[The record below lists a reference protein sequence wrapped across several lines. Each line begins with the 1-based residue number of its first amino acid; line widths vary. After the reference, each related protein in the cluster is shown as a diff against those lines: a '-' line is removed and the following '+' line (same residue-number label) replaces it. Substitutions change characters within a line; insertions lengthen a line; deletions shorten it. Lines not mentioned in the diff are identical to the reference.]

1 MKILK
6 IEIEKIR
13 GIKKI
18 ILEPKGESMVIFG
31 PNGSGKSAVVD
42 AIDFLL
48 AGKIS
53 RLEGEGTDVL
63 STKKHGPHID
73 HNVKEAIVKAQV
85 AVPGT
90 SEVINLE
97 RGMSTSTKL
106 IFDEKFKDF
115 ILPALEVS
123 SLGQHKLSRREI
135 LKYIMATA
143 GTRASEVHAL
153 LNLEIIDKIR
163 KSLVSVSNSLEK
175 ERAFASDSFDKT
187 KTDIKILLALKAF
200 SEENCLDKINENR
213 EILKAEEISEL
224 VPTELKKNITQP
236 TGKGEEDVKNLD
248 FLKQGIKALKD
259 LMEDKNTLLEKESSF
274 KNKIREFNKD
284 FKLRKEIEHRKLI
297 ELGLNL
303 IDNRNICPLCEK
315 YWDAQELRDF
325 LTNRLSE
332 SAKGSKR
339 IEEIKSDS
347 EKVRIEI
354 IKYKNHL
361 TNIETYYKLIDLK
374 TYQTE
379 ITSVIEK
386 LTTLSDKL
394 LNPIEKYSETDSTI
408 ENLLRNKEIENLN
421 TGIEDGISGLKYK
434 VSPEL
439 TSWTIL
445 IKLEVFLQQYQGALV
460 TFKKAERISKE
471 ANSVLA
477 YFEKARDEILQNVF
491 DKINDDFCCLYKELH
506 GDDEKDFES
515 SFIPKESELLFEV
528 DFYKRGKFHPGA
540 MHSEGHQDSMG
551 FCLFLSLNKFLAKDK
566 LSLIVLDDVVM
577 SVDAQHRRNVCKA
590 LLKHFPEKQFIIT
603 THDRIWANQLKT
615 EKVVNIKNMFEFKWW
630 SIETGPTTG
639 KEEDFWKSIQEDLDK
654 NNVPQAAWKLRR
666 SGECF
671 FNEACDLLRASVVF
685 KNDGNWELGD
695 YLPAAISQYK
705 SLLRKAKEVAN
716 SWDDRVKIKEL
727 NEFEKKLTEAV
738 NRSQLEQWVVNPNV
752 HYNNWAEFQANDFKP
767 VVEAFQELFNIFVCK
782 NCGYIPS
789 LLLSKDRKP
798 ESVKC
803 NCGGINWNLHLKE

>member
-6 IEIEKIR
+6 IEIGKIR

-48 AGKIS
+48 TGKIS

-73 HNVKEAIVKAQV
+73 HNIKETIVKAQV
-85 AVPGT
+85 TVPGT
-90 SEVINLE
+90 NEVINLE
-97 RGMSTSTKL
+97 RRMSAPAKL
-106 IFDEKFKDF
+106 IFDDKFKDF

-135 LKYIMATA
+135 LKYILATA

-163 KSLVSVSNSLEK
+163 KSLVSVSNSLK
-175 ERAFASDSFDKT
+175 KKRTFASDSFEKT
-187 KTDIKILLALKAF
+187 KTDIKTLLDLKDF

-213 EILKAEEISEL
+213 EILKAEKTSKL

-236 TGKGEEDVKNLD
+236 AGKDEEDVKNLD
-248 FLKQGIKALKD
+248 LLKRGIKALKD
-259 LMEDKNTLLEKESSF
+259 SMEDKNALSEKESSL
-274 KNKIREFNKD
+274 KNKIRQFNKD
-284 FKLRKEIEHRKLI
+284 LELRKEIEHRKLI
-297 ELGLNL
+297 ELGLGL
-303 IDNRNICPLCEK
+303 IDNRDICPLCEK
-315 YWDAQELRDF
+315 YWNAQELRDF
-325 LTNRLSE
+325 LTGRLNE

-339 IEEIKSDS
+339 VEEIKSDS
-347 EKVRIEI
+347 KEI
-354 IKYKNHL
+354 RTEIMEYKNHL

-379 ITSVIEK
+379 ITSIIKK
-386 LTTLSDKL
+386 LTDLSDKL
-394 LNPIEKYSETDSTI
+394 LDPIEKYSETDPMI
-408 ENLLRNKEIENLN
+408 ENLLRNKEIENLT
-421 TGIEDGISGLKYK
+421 TGIEKEISSLKYK

-445 IKLEVFLQQYQGALV
+445 TKLEVLLQQYQEALV
-460 TFKKAERISKE
+460 AFKEAEKISKKADF
-471 ANSVLA
+471 VLA

-515 SFIPKESELLFEV
+515 SFIPKEAELLFEV

-540 MHSEGHQDSMG
+540 LHSEGHQDSMG

-566 LSLIVLDDVVM
+566 LSLVVLDDVVM
-577 SVDAQHRRNVCKA
+577 SVDTQHRRNVCKA
-590 LLKHFPEKQFIIT
+590 LLKHFPDKQFIIT

-615 EKVVNIKNMFEFKWW
+615 EKVVNIKNMLEFKWW
-630 SIETGPTTG
+630 SIETGPATG
-639 KEEDFWKSIQEDLDK
+639 KEEDFWKGIQEDLNK

-666 SGECF
+666 NGECF
-671 FNEACDLLRASVVF
+671 FNEVCDLLRASVIF
-685 KNDGNWELGD
+685 KSDGNWELGD
-695 YLPAAISQYK
+695 YLPAAISKYK
-705 SLLRKAKEVAN
+705 SLLKKAKDTAN
-716 SWDDRVKIKEL
+716 SWNDKAKIQEL
-727 NEFEKKLTEAV
+727 NEFEEKFKKAI
-738 NRSQLEQWVVNPNV
+738 NKSQLEQWAINPSI
-752 HYNNWAEFQANDFKP
+752 HYNNWVEFQANDFRP
-767 VVEAFQELFNIFVCK
+767 VTEAFQELFNIFICE
-782 NCGYIPS
+782 NCRCIPT

-798 ESVKC
+798 VSVKC
-803 NCGGINWNLHLKE
+803 DCGRINWNLCAKE